1 VDKGGFEDLAGGEGG
16 GGVSVGAGGGLHVFD
31 KRGFRGFMKVVRSSF
46 RAECVLVGL
55 IPYCG
60 AC

>member
-1 VDKGGFEDLAGGEGG
+1 MYLISRDLGW
-16 GGVSVGAGGGLHVFD
+16 
-31 KRGFRGFMKVVRSSF
+31 FMEVVESSF

>member
-1 VDKGGFEDLAGGEGG
+1 MYLISRDLG
-16 GGVSVGAGGGLHVFD
+16 
-31 KRGFRGFMKVVRSSF
+31 GFMKVVESSF